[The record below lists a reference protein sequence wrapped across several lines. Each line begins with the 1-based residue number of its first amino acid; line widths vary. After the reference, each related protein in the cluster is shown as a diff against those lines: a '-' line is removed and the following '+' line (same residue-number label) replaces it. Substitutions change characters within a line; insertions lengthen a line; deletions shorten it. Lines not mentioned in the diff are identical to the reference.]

1 MCLVLQSCMPLFDP
15 LDYSPPGSSVHEIF
29 QARVLERLL
38 FPSPSD
44 PGYEPMSP
52 VSPSLQVDLLPAEP
66 SRKSRK
72 GHINDNNNNNKKL
85 VGVY

>member
-1 MCLVLQSCMPLFDP
+1 V
-15 LDYSPPGSSVHEIF
+15 GIF
-29 QARVLERLL
+29 KQEYWSGLL
-38 FPSPSD
+38 FPSPVD
-44 PGYEPMSP
+44 LPDTGIEPMSP

-72 GHINDNNNNNKKL
+72 GHINDNNNNNNNKKKL